1 MCVIIIDV
9 LPEISKKFR
18 GKVIEVVYFLM
29 LIFLEMNQ
37 IKRKRRESLVE
48 IIVYGLLIGGIL
60 GNLIDRIL
68 YGKVVDYLDINISYL
83 ESRIKKG

>member
-48 IIVYGLLIGGIL
+48 IIVYGSFAQRGI
-60 GNLIDRIL
+60 IVDRIM
-68 YGKVVDYLDINISYL
+68 D
-83 ESRIKKG
+83 